1 MNKKRTRSVNLYV
14 IDSDAT
20 FQNKIIN
27 TFKNNS
33 ACDIHLYNSTKDFYY
48 TLNSNNKSNQF
59 DLHIVL
65 ITSDISDQDET
76 FKTIRQIKKINKNA
90 EIILLTE
97 KENMEYISE
106 AFNNGVYE
114 IIKKNDN
121 ALYRIDNSINGI
133 KSMKQFKKKKQSL
146 KLVVWLFGFITVV
159 MIILYFS
166 LR

>member
-1 MNKKRTRSVNLYV
+1 MNKNKTKSINLYV
-14 IDSDAT
+14 IDSDAS

-48 TLNSNNKSNQF
+48 TLNSNNKSNHS

-65 ITSDISDQDET
+65 ITSNISDQEET
-76 FKTIRQIKKINKNA
+76 FKTIKQIKRINKNA

-97 KENMEYISE
+97 QENMEYISE

-133 KSMKQFKKKKQSL
+133 KSMKQFKKQKQAL
-146 KLVVWLFGFITVV
+146 KLIAWLFGFITAV
-159 MIILYFS
+159 MILLYFS